1 MFNSV
6 LTLKKAGRLTCA
18 WLPTG
23 DPRQPLACVWT
34 ADSRNVAK
42 AASSTKTD
50 SGRMLVCA

>member
-1 MFNSV
+1 MSNNV
-6 LTLKKAGRLTCA
+6 LTLKKTGRLTCA